1 MQNITIG
8 YNGAEVEFYPE
19 YDEYVCLDCQTVVD
33 DENGHERAECF
44 EASRQRAEDAAADYR
59 D

>member
-8 YNGAEVEFYPE
+8 HSGAEVEFHAE

-33 DENGHERAECF
+33 DENGHELWECR
-44 EASRQRAEDAAADYR
+44 EASRERAEDAAADYR